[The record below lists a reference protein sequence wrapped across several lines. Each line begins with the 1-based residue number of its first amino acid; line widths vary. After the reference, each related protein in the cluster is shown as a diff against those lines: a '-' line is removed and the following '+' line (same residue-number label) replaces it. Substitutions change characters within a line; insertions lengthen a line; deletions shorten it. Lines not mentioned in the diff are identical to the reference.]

1 MFSDFGRAVGQFD
14 DRRFFRVML
23 FGVALT
29 LALLIGVTALFL
41 GLIDWADPGTVT
53 IPLVGP
59 VGGIGTL
66 MTWGAAL
73 FMLVLSVVLMVP
85 VASVFTGFFLEDV
98 CRAVEARYYPSLP
111 PVPRAKFWDTA
122 IETANFIGLL
132 IAANVVCIF
141 LYLIALPLIPFIF
154 WGVNGLL
161 LGREYFTLVASR
173 RLGRAG
179 AKVLRR
185 QHFWQVW
192 LAGCLMAA
200 PLSIP
205 LVSLVIPVLGV
216 ATFTHLFQRLTGG
229 APQGLAEI
237 PRSR

>member
-1 MFSDFGRAVGQFD
+1 MFSDFGKAVGQFD
-14 DRRFFRVML
+14 DPRFFRVML

-29 LALLIGVTALFL
+29 LALLVGVTALFL
-41 GLIDWADPGTVT
+41 GLIDWADPGPVDL
-53 IPLVGP
+53 PLIGP
-59 VGGIGTL
+59 VDGIGTL
-66 MTWGAAL
+66 MSWSAAL
-73 FMLVLSVVLMVP
+73 FMLILSVVLMVP
-85 VASVFTGFFLEDV
+85 VASAFTGFFLEDV
-98 CRAVEARYYPSLP
+98 CRSVEARHYPTLP
-111 PVPRAKFWDTA
+111 PVPRARFWDTL
-122 IETANFIGLL
+122 IETANFFGLL
-132 IAANVVCIF
+132 IAANALCII

-179 AKVLRR
+179 AILLRR

-216 ATFTHLFQRLTGG
+216 ATFTHFFQRVIGQPL
-229 APQGLAEI
+229 
-237 PRSR
+237 PRR

>member
-1 MFSDFGRAVGQFD
+1 MFSDFGKAVGQFD
-14 DRRFFRVML
+14 DPRFFRVML

-29 LALLIGVTALFL
+29 FALLVGVTSLFLALIE
-41 GLIDWADPGTVT
+41 WADPGTVE

-59 VGGIGTL
+59 VDGLGTL

-85 VASVFTGFFLEDV
+85 VASAFTGFFLEDV
-98 CRAVEARYYPSLP
+98 CRAVEAKHYPDLP
-111 PVPRAKFWDTA
+111 PVLRPKFWDSV

-132 IAANVVCIF
+132 IAVNVICIF

-173 RLGRAG
+173 RLGRAA
-179 AKVLRR
+179 AKTLRR
-185 QHFWQVW
+185 KHFWQVW
-192 LAGCLMAA
+192 MAGCLMAA

-216 ATFTHLFQRLTGG
+216 ASFTHLFQRLIGPAQRG
-229 APQGLAEI
+229 FAAV